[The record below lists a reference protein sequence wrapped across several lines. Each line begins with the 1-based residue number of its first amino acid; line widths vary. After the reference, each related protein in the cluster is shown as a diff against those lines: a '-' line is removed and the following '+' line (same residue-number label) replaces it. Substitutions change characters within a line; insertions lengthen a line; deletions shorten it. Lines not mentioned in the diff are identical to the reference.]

1 MWNFSTVVFNFGGF
15 CKFLGRLLK
24 ILMAGYSAA
33 DHDLIDLDYSLGIRV
48 SSSSLFAGGKKSNTL
63 TMCLNTMCLN
73 RLSE

>member
-33 DHDLIDLDYSLGIRV
+33 DHDLIGLDYGLGIRV
-48 SSSSLFAGGKKSNTL
+48 SSSSLFAGGKKK
-63 TMCLNTMCLN
+63 
-73 RLSE
+73 